1 MALERKTFLF
11 LYIRIDHE
19 NVTYI
24 TVAMENITDDNR
36 NITDIPTAGVSI
48 TQESNTTYEQTT
60 AYQIETASK
69 KGTNSQTYNTCR
81 IALFNTV

>member
-1 MALERKTFLF
+1 M
-11 LYIRIDHE
+11 YIRIDYE

-24 TVAMENITDDNR
+24 TVAMEDITEY
-36 NITDIPTAGVSI
+36 ITDITDITTAGVSI

>member
-1 MALERKTFLF
+1 M
-11 LYIRIDHE
+11 YIRIDYE

-24 TVAMENITDDNR
+24 TVAMEDITDDITY
-36 NITDIPTAGVSI
+36 ITDITTAGVSI

>member
-1 MALERKTFLF
+1 M
-11 LYIRIDHE
+11 YIRIDYE

-24 TVAMENITDDNR
+24 TVAMEDITDD
-36 NITDIPTAGVSI
+36 ITDITTAGVSI

>member
-1 MALERKTFLF
+1 M
-11 LYIRIDHE
+11 LYIRIDYE

-24 TVAMENITDDNR
+24 TVAMEDITDD
-36 NITDIPTAGVSI
+36 ITDSTDITTAGVSI

>member
-1 MALERKTFLF
+1 M
-11 LYIRIDHE
+11 YIRIDYE

-24 TVAMENITDDNR
+24 TVAMEDITDV
-36 NITDIPTAGVSI
+36 ITDITTAGVSI

>member
-1 MALERKTFLF
+1 M
-11 LYIRIDHE
+11 
-19 NVTYI
+19 TYI
-24 TVAMENITDDNR
+24 TVAMEDITDD
-36 NITDIPTAGVSI
+36 ITDITDITTAGVSI

>member
-1 MALERKTFLF
+1 
-11 LYIRIDHE
+11 
-19 NVTYI
+19 
-24 TVAMENITDDNR
+24 MEDITDD
-36 NITDIPTAGVSI
+36 ITDITDITTAGVSI

-60 AYQIETASK
+60 AYQMETASK

>member
-1 MALERKTFLF
+1 M
-11 LYIRIDHE
+11 LYIRIDYE

-24 TVAMENITDDNR
+24 TVAMEDITDD
-36 NITDIPTAGVSI
+36 ITDITTAGVSI

-69 KGTNSQTYNTCR
+69 KGTNSQAYNTCR